1 MFKKCR
7 CARYTNICTVS
18 TTPQTQRA
26 WSLRT
31 AWNTYYSNTEFI
43 ILVID
48 STDRERISVSK
59 EELHRM
65 LESDELCKASVLV
78 FANKQDVTGCMSPT
92 EISQQLSLQN
102 LRKHQ
107 WQIQACCGLTG
118 EGLYQGLEW
127 IASKIKR

>member
-1 MFKKCR
+1 
-7 CARYTNICTVS
+7 
-18 TTPQTQRA
+18 
-26 WSLRT
+26 
-31 AWNTYYSNTEFI
+31 
-43 ILVID
+43 VID

-65 LESDELCKASVLV
+65 LESDELHKASVLV
-78 FANKQDVTGCMSPT
+78 FANKQDVAGCMTAT

>member
-1 MFKKCR
+1 MFFKPDGT
-7 CARYTNICTVS
+7 YDY
-18 TTPQTQRA
+18 PL
-26 WSLRT
+26 SLQ
-31 AWNTYYSNTEFI
+31 
-43 ILVID
+43 VID

-65 LESDELCKASVLV
+65 LESDELHRASVLV
-78 FANKQDVTGCMSPT
+78 FANKQDVAGCMT
-92 EISQQLSLQN
+92 AAEISQQLSLQVISLGQTLTSSLQN

-118 EGLYQGLEW
+118 EGWVAASLLSLTPPCRLYQGLEW